1 MRRHLAHAALALA
14 LALWPCGA
22 RAQLAVR
29 VAGEWSEWWTPETA
43 PARWGDDAPL
53 ARRIAWRRA
62 ADGVEWGELLL
73 RGPAEAWRTRLV
85 VARLDP
91 ARLRF
96 SLDTAYRNGQA
107 SWRIDA
113 APGDAVFGANA
124 GQFLH
129 SMPWGWVVLDGR
141 PYLLPGRGP
150 LVTTVVVDSL
160 GAVRWRH
167 GAPPDGTSARHV
179 QWAFQSYPTLLADG
193 VVPPALRSGA
203 GPTIDLAHRDA
214 RLALGAQG
222 DGRLIVALTRFDA
235 LGERLGAVPF
245 GLTVPETAAVMGAL
259 GAREAVLLDGGISA
273 QMLVREKGA
282 TRRWP
287 GLRAVPLAL
296 IARPLSAVV
305 AR

>member
-1 MRRHLAHAALALA
+1 MRRHLAHAALA

-29 VAGEWSEWWTPETA
+29 VAGEWREWWSPASA
-43 PARWGDDAPL
+43 PAQWRGDAPL

-96 SLDTAYRNGQA
+96 SLDTAYREGRA

-113 APGDAVFGANA
+113 APGDAVFAANA

-141 PYLLPGRGP
+141 PYLLAGKGP

-167 GAPPDGTSARHV
+167 AAPPEGASARHV
-179 QWAFQSYPTLLADG
+179 QWAFQSYPTLLAEG
-193 VVPPALRSGA
+193 MVPRALRNEAGA
-203 GPTIDLAHRDA
+203 TIDLAHRDA
-214 RLALGAQG
+214 RLALGARG
-222 DGRLIVALTRFDA
+222 DGQLIVALTRFDA

-259 GAREAVLLDGGISA
+259 GARDAVLLDGGISA
-273 QMLVREKGA
+273 QMLLRDKGT

-287 GLRAVPLAL
+287 GLRPVPLAL